1 MRAAIRRLLTRYGYP
16 RDKQPAAIELLMD
29 QAELLASTT

>member
-16 RDKQPAAIELLMD
+16 PDKQPATIELVMD
-29 QAELLASTT
+29 QAEVLARDA